1 MIKTQLAAASVIGKV
16 LAGSSLTE
24 VLQEIWRAD
33 PVLSKQQK
41 GAIQDLSYGVL
52 RFYGQL
58 QAILGL
64 LLKKALHDKS
74 LHHLLLVSV
83 YQLQYSKA
91 SPHTVVDQAVSASR
105 ALAQGKG
112 MQGLVNAVLRNFIRQ
127 RESLLQQTVEKEE
140 GRYSY
145 PQWWI
150 DKLRQHY
157 PERFREVLEAG
168 NERPPMMLRVNRRK
182 MSVEAYRGLLIA
194 NGMAAEL
201 LQSGALQL
209 NQPVAVE
216 NLPGFAEGW
225 VTVQD
230 AGAQLAAPLLD
241 VQDGMRIL
249 DACAAPGGK
258 STHVLELADV
268 ALTILES
275 DAARLVRVQQ
285 NLQRLHM
292 TAERMICGDAAD
304 PDAWWDGRFYD
315 RILADVPCSAS
326 GVVRRHPDIK
336 WLRRESDLVKFAQNQ
351 QTILQ
356 ALWKILGRGGKLL
369 YVTCSV
375 FAEENTMQIERFLKY
390 HPEAQLL
397 PLPATA
403 MSMYEGQ
410 LLPATQHDGFFYALL
425 QKA

>member
-1 MIKTQLAAASVIGKV
+1 MIKTQLAAVSAIGKV

-33 PVLSKQQK
+33 PALSKQQR

-64 LLKKALHDKS
+64 LLKTPLRIKS
-74 LHHLLLVSV
+74 LHHLLLVSL
-83 YQLQYSKA
+83 YQLQYSKT

-105 ALAQGKG
+105 TLAQGKG

-127 RESLLQQTVEKEE
+127 RESLLQQATATDE

-157 PERFREVLEAG
+157 PEQFRAVLEAG
-168 NERPPMMLRVNRRK
+168 NKRPPMTLRVNRRK
-182 MSVEAYRGLLIA
+182 MGVEAYLGLLA
-194 NGMAAEL
+194 ENGMTAEL
-201 LQSGALQL
+201 LGASALQL
-209 NQPVAVE
+209 SQPVAVE

-230 AGAQLAAPLLD
+230 AGAQLAAPFLD
-241 VQDGMRIL
+241 VYDGMRVL

-268 ALTILES
+268 ALTVLES

-285 NLQRLHM
+285 NLQRLNM
-292 TAERMICGDAAD
+292 SAERMVCGDAEN
-304 PDAWWDGRFYD
+304 PDAWWDGRPYD

-326 GVVRRHPDIK
+326 GVVCRHPDIK
-336 WLRRESDLVKFAQNQ
+336 WLRRESDLVKFARNQ
-351 QTILQ
+351 QAILQ
-356 ALWKILGRGGKLL
+356 ALWKILSRGGKLL

-375 FAEENTMQIERFLKY
+375 FAEENTMQIEKFLKH
-390 HPEAQLL
+390 HPDAQSL
-397 PLPATA
+397 PLPVTA

-410 LLPATQHDGFFYALL
+410 LIPAIQHDGFFYALL

>member
-1 MIKTQLAAASVIGKV
+1 MIKTQLAAASAVGRV
-16 LAGSSLTE
+16 LAGSSLTG
-24 VLQEIWRAD
+24 VLQEIRRAD
-33 PVLSKQQK
+33 PALSKQQR

-52 RFYGQL
+52 RYYGQL
-58 QAILGL
+58 QAILAL
-64 LLKKALHDKS
+64 LLKKTLRDKS
-74 LHHLLLVSV
+74 LYHLLLVSV

-91 SPHTVVDQAVSASR
+91 SPHAVVDQAVSASR
-105 ALAQGKG
+105 ALTQGKG
-112 MQGLVNAVLRNFIRQ
+112 MQGLVNAVLRNFIRR
-127 RESLLQQTVEKEE
+127 RESLMQQAMAMDE

-150 DKLRQHY
+150 DKLRRQC
-157 PERFREVLEAG
+157 PEKFHEVLETG
-168 NERPPMMLRVNRRK
+168 NQRPPMTLRVNCRK
-182 MSVEAYRGLLIA
+182 MNVEAYRGLLA
-194 NGMAAEL
+194 ENGMTAEL
-201 LQSGALQL
+201 LQSSALQL
-209 NQPVAVE
+209 SQPVAVE

-230 AGAQLAAPLLD
+230 AGAQLAAALLD
-241 VQDGMRIL
+241 VRDGMRVL

-258 STHVLELADV
+258 STHLLELADV
-268 ALTILES
+268 ALTVLES

-285 NLQRLHM
+285 NLQRLNM
-292 TAERMICGDAAD
+292 PVERMICGDAAN
-304 PDAWWDGRFYD
+304 PHAWWDGRPYD

-351 QTILQ
+351 QAILQ
-356 ALWKILGRGGKLL
+356 ALWKILSKGGKLL

-375 FAEENTMQIERFLKY
+375 FAEENTMQIEKFLKY
-390 HPEAQLL
+390 HPEAQSL
-397 PLPATA
+397 PLPVTA

-410 LLPATQHDGFFYALL
+410 LLPAAQHGGFFYALL